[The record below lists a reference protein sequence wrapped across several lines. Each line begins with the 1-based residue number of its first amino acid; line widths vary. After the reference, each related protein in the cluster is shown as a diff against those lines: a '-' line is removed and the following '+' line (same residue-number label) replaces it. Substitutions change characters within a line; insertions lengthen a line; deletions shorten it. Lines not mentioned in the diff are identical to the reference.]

1 MLHSLLVEPRGG
13 AGGQGFG
20 PGAVLRLIREAGEIT
35 RNDLHARTGLGR
47 SAVAQRVDALAALGL
62 LTTGEGAST
71 GGRPPTTLKFN
82 PHAGLVLGADLGAT
96 HSRLALADLG
106 GSLLAEVG
114 RDLRIDAGP
123 EAVLG
128 WVGQG
133 FDAML
138 AEAGRNRAGVRAI
151 GLGVPGPVEFATGR
165 PASPPIMPGWDD
177 YPIPEAL
184 RETYDVP
191 VLVDND
197 VNIMA
202 VGEHWSRWPERDN
215 LLFIKVGTGIGCGI
229 VAEGDIYR
237 GAQGAAGDIGHIQ
250 VAGHGDVV
258 CECGN
263 IACLEAI
270 ASGRALA
277 RHLRELGLDAEDSRA
292 VVALVKA
299 QNTEAVRLVRHA
311 GRLIGEVLASLV
323 NSVNPAV
330 IVVGGDV
337 AAADEQLFAGIREV
351 VYRRSTALATRH
363 LQIAHSAL
371 DDRAGVIGAAVMA
384 IDHILSPDAIDRE
397 LVDHGI
403 RV

>member
-1 MLHSLLVEPRGG
+1 
-13 AGGQGFG
+13 
-20 PGAVLRLIREAGEIT
+20 
-35 RNDLHARTGLGR
+35 
-47 SAVAQRVDALAALGL
+47 
-62 LTTGEGAST
+62 
-71 GGRPPTTLKFN
+71 
-82 PHAGLVLGADLGAT
+82 VLGADLGAT